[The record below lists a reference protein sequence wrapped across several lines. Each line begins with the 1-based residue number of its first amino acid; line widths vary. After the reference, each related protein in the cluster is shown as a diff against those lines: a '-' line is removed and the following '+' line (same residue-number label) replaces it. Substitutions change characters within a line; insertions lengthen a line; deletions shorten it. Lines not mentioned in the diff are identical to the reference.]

1 MHWLEF
7 KFGTD
12 FEQKET
18 NTITSSCV
26 EHVFV
31 ISFSDQGSTV
41 IAVAHHGADQ

>member
-7 KFGTD
+7 KFGTKKKK
-12 FEQKET
+12 KET

-31 ISFSDQGSTV
+31 ISLSDQGSTV